1 MPEIRYCRE
10 CRRIFQYVTGPVL
23 CDSCRKIEEEEFDKV
38 RNFLKDYPGAN
49 MQEVSD
55 ATGVK
60 SSKIYRWLK
69 QERLEVSEGSPVA
82 LNCEKCGI
90 RIRSGRF
97 CVECSKILA
106 KEMMQARSELQ
117 QRLQKGGLSVGKD
130 EFGLYYKH
138 RNDD

>member
-1 MPEIRYCRE
+1 
-10 CRRIFQYVTGPVL
+10 
-23 CDSCRKIEEEEFDKV
+23 
-38 RNFLKDYPGAN
+38 

-82 LNCEKCGI
+82 LNFEKCGI

-106 KEMMQARSELQ
+106 KEMDAGKKRTAAAPAERRFIRRQGRIRVILQA
-117 QRLQKGGLSVGKD
+117 
-130 EFGLYYKH
+130 
-138 RNDD
+138 